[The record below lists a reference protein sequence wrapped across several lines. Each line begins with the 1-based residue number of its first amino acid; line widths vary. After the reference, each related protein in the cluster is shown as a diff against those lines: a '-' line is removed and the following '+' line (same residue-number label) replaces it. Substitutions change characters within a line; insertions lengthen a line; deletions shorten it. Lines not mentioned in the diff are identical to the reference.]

1 MNILDKVIVNGE
13 YEGEKFI
20 DEEGIIIAKEERQ
33 YVDGGYIYLIA
44 FDNWFLG
51 HNAHSAATP
60 HSSYIKNKNCW
71 WVDGSILSNKYD
83 NTVNND
89 NIKYINIVNKIKSM
103 ERKRQELGHK
113 TYQL

>member
-1 MNILDKVIVNGE
+1 MNILDKVTVNGE

-44 FDNWFLG
+44 FDNWFKG
-51 HNAHSAATP
+51 HNAHSAATS
-60 HSSYIKNKNCW
+60 HLSYIKNGNCW
-71 WVDGSILSNKYD
+71 WVDSSVIVHKFYTINTSDLKYAH
-83 NTVNND
+83 
-89 NIKYINIVNKIKSM
+89 IVNKIKSM
-103 ERKRQELGHK
+103 ERKRQEAGYI

>member
-1 MNILDKVIVNGE
+1 MNILDKVTVNGE

-44 FDNWFLG
+44 FNNWFLG
-51 HNAHSAATP
+51 HNAHSTATP
-60 HSSYIKNKNCW
+60 HSSYIKRGNCW
-71 WVDGSILSNKYD
+71 WVDGSILTSKYD
-83 NTVNND
+83 NTVNRD
-89 NIKYINIVNKIKSM
+89 NIKYIHIVNKIKSM
-103 ERKRQELGHK
+103 ERKRQEAGYT